1 MGFSR
6 QEYWGELPFLPPG
19 DLSDPG
25 IKSSS
30 PVSPLADG
38 FFTTEPPGKPDD
50 SESGRT
56 SNRITVTSSIYLIAL
71 CETRA
76 QHLKFAT
83 SYNSLNCP
91 LRCPKMI
98 KSKLSE
104 IK

>member
-25 IKSSS
+25 IKSPS
-30 PVSPLADG
+30 PVSPLADR

-50 SESGRT
+50 SEGRT

-76 QHLKFAT
+76 QHLKF
-83 SYNSLNCP
+83 SYL
-91 LRCPKMI
+91 I
-98 KSKLSE
+98 
-104 IK
+104 